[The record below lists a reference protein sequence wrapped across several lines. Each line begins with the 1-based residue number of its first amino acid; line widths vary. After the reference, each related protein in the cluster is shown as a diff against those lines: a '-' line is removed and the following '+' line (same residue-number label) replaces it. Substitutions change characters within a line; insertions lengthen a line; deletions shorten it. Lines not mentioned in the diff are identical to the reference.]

1 MPSIKSII
9 DKNLVCVFALA
20 SESSLAWDLFNSH
33 QNSGSRQGV
42 PVFLCYQLQHAIE
55 ISQVFPQLSNNLSS
69 SLLLENSALLLAA
82 TVQCFEFSVAGQCLG
97 NGNPTVTIRPS
108 VFKPFAGFRKNC
120 AFWLGISNLEC
131 FREIRLFVRHV
142 CNSKKLHKI

>member
-1 MPSIKSII
+1 MNVGLLKELRLEFIFVLAAEIIQGNRLLRKMTSIKSII

-33 QNSGSRQGV
+33 QNSGSGQGV

-69 SLLLENSALLLAA
+69 SLLLAVSNS
-82 TVQCFEFSVAGQCLG
+82 
-97 NGNPTVTIRPS
+97 
-108 VFKPFAGFRKNC
+108 
-120 AFWLGISNLEC
+120 
-131 FREIRLFVRHV
+131 
-142 CNSKKLHKI
+142 